1 MLILIIQLSVMA
13 MQNKKPITNVVKP
26 QQTMGLKS
34 EKKSVNNIAMINH
47 KPFGIHQKL
56 YCKSH
61 RVNNFSVTFGKVADR
76 IRIFII
82 HHTKNRPL
90 EIMLSEFESGWLTFG
105 IFSLG

>member
-1 MLILIIQLSVMA
+1 MLILIIQLSV

-26 QQTMGLKS
+26 QQAMGLKS
-34 EKKSVNNIAMINH
+34 EKKNQLTTVYCCAAAMINH

-61 RVNNFSVTFGKVADR
+61 RVNNSSVTFGKVADR
-76 IRIFII
+76 
-82 HHTKNRPL
+82 HYSPYKNRPL